1 MELLIGF
8 IVFDVIV
15 YLLLKA
21 FVPGPDSKAKKAERE
36 DETPK
41 RADNPY
47 AGARTGWSL
56 PSQFAQRGMLSH
68 RIPWPRRPIR
78 RTDLP
83 PRW

>member
-1 MELLIGF
+1 V
-8 IVFDVIV
+8 IVF
-15 YLLLKA
+15 LLLKA
-21 FVPGPDSKAKKAERE
+21 FVAGPDSKGKKAERE
-36 DETPK
+36 DETRK

-56 PSQFAQRGMLSH
+56 PSQFTQRGMLSH